1 MDRTHILKIVVG
13 DETLNFDL
21 AKELQIDR
29 DDIDFELGRQASLYA
44 WFAVIYERARS
55 HRVRLDAEVE
65 ELAYALSVAERE
77 KHGGKKKPPTEA
89 AIKAVVRSDEAYRDL
104 CRRAQIAEES
114 ERLLNVLRDSFY
126 MRKDTLVQ
134 LARSRGGEGSS
145 PTAAE
150 VERIKSNLG
159 LRRTS

>member
-1 MDRTHILKIVVG
+1 MPDRTHVLKIVVG

-44 WFAVIYERARS
+44 WFAVIHERARS
-55 HRVRLDAEVE
+55 HRVRVDAELS
-65 ELAYALSVAERE
+65 ELEYTLSVAERE
-77 KHGGKKKPPTEA
+77 KTEGEKKKPTEA
-89 AIKAVVRSDEAYRDL
+89 AIKAVVRSDETYRDL
-104 CRRAQIAEES
+104 CHRAQIAEES

-145 PTAAE
+145 PSAAE
-150 VERIKSNLG
+150 VDRIKKNLHLG
-159 LRRTS
+159 